1 MDCKAQTLAGCKHRR
16 AWTADKPP
24 LIALLASAPVLAADE
39 CHALLQATIGEL
51 SFPESLQPRQVDQWL
66 RLYTDHRLVARVVAE
81 AFLETSVATLHA
93 SEDDLAAF
101 LLGDAGTVK
110 TVDFFDDS
118 FWRTV
123 FERIEV
129 RFFFRVLMPCVL
141 WYGRSPVELLAT
153 VGRSGPN
160 EWDSIEKLVALD
172 PLIVQHRRFARL
184 LNCDDARLRRE
195 RAELLG
201 ECLGKPLPTLSKR
214 RVKMMLAGHMSR
226 MSEILGCRLSEPE
239 IRDLFDAI
247 AKDHGLGL
255 RDTDLPLSAET
266 FSKTIQRYRKF
277 WKLPGG
283 PDKDIRETVR
293 ALEAALS

>member
-1 MDCKAQTLAGCKHRR
+1 MDCQSNTLAGCKHRR
-16 AWTADKPP
+16 AWMAGKPP

-39 CHALLQATIGEL
+39 CYDLLQVISGALTL
-51 SFPESLQPRQVDQWL
+51 PVSLQPEQVEEWL
-66 RLYTDHRLVARVVAE
+66 LLYTDHRLVTRVVAE
-81 AFLETSVATLHA
+81 AFLERNMATLN
-93 SEDDLAAF
+93 SNEDDLTAF
-101 LLGDAGTVK
+101 LLGDAGTVG
-110 TVDFFDDS
+110 TVDFLDDS
-118 FWRTV
+118 FWQTV

-129 RFFFRVLMPCVL
+129 RFFFRVLMPCVV